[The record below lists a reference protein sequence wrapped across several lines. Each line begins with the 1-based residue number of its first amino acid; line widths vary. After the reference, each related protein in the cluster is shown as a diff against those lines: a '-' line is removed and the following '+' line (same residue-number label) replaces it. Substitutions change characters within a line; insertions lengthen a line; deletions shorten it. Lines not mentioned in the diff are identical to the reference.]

1 MWLGVTSFLES
12 ILSNIIA
19 RETSML
25 LEWNTYFITKNTR
38 LDDDSKIHIE
48 MISFYNVPIYN
59 FIYIKCNYNEYRMDI
74 FWILLRSTIYTYML
88 IRKTKWNVKWNN
100 ELSIWLEKYWK
111 YVPNEITIKIILN
124 VYQGWRLNFDM
135 KLWKIIGVFLIEEK
149 MRN

>member
-19 RETSML
+19 RETSTL
-25 LEWNTYFITKNTR
+25 LQRNTYFITKNTR

-48 MISFYNVPIYN
+48 MISFCNMPIYN
-59 FIYIKCNYNEYRMDI
+59 FIYIKCKYNEYRMDI

-88 IRKTKWNVKWNN
+88 TRKTKRNVKWNN

-111 YVPNEITIKIILN
+111 YVPSEITVKIVLN
-124 VYQGWRLNFDM
+124 IYQGWRLNFDM
-135 KLWKIIGVFLIEEK
+135 IIIGVFLIEEK